1 MKSLIFGVSALVLL
15 GGGCTT
21 MPQYV
26 DLSAQEKQNLTQRQ
40 ICEFEVRDAHDQYAN
55 TRDWT
60 LSAIFT
66 ILYELTAGADDEE
79 VVEVAL
85 PLISL
90 GGGIGYTIDA
100 VQFEYRVNECMKP
113 KTNLENQVEGSDEN
127 TMHSASLNQSDQTM
141 IELESIHSNDTR
153 QVTAIFTKKGTHG
166 NRDIGR

>member
-1 MKSLIFGVSALVLL
+1 MRNLIFGVSALVLM
-15 GGGCTT
+15 GVGCTT

-26 DLSAQEKQNLTQRQ
+26 DLSAQEKQHLTQRQ

-66 ILYELTAGADDEE
+66 ILYELTAGADDDE

-100 VQFEYRVNECMKP
+100 VQFENRVNECMKP
-113 KTNLENQVEGSDEN
+113 KTNLENQVEGGDEN
-127 TMHSASLNQSDQTM
+127 TVHSATFNQSDQT
-141 IELESIHSNDTR
+141 INEFETIHGNDTR
-153 QVTAIFTKKGTHG
+153 
-166 NRDIGR
+166 